1 MPRNRSNSYSGLLG
15 VNALRE
21 IQMSNT
27 NEQHIQSGRRWSRSA
42 ILVAA
47 TVGLGIALATWK
59 GVSIANTNAAAANQ
73 PEPMEIIAAATAE
86 AREHTRTTT
95 SIGTVVATRSITVR
109 NELPG
114 TVRYTR
120 LTPGA
125 IVNEGAVLV
134 SLDVSVESAELQALE
149 AQRKLAETQLARMQR
164 MVERKAASEQELDT
178 ARAQYD
184 VAAAQ
189 IARTKAVIARKTI
202 RAPFRARIGISDVHE
217 GQYLNEGTELTT
229 LQGVDDFAYVDFTV
243 AQQVAAALRKGAAVK
258 VFTTSSAEPIEA
270 SVLALDSR
278 VDPSTRNAVVRARI
292 ANTATAPS
300 PGSSVRVEVPVGG
313 ARSVVAVP
321 ASALRKGPG
330 GDHVFV
336 LADDEQ
342 GKTRVKLRQ
351 VTVDSLQ
358 GDEVVIASGLNAG
371 ERVAASGAFK
381 LRESAL
387 VALSN
392 PPVANATT
400 GGAAGGA
407 AGGSK

>member
-1 MPRNRSNSYSGLLG
+1 
-15 VNALRE
+15 
-21 IQMSNT
+21 MSA
-27 NEQHIQSGRRWSRSA
+27 NENHVQPAGRRLKRSA
-42 ILVAA
+42 ILVASVVA
-47 TVGLGIALATWK
+47 IAITLATWK

-73 PEPMEIIAAATAE
+73 PEPMQVIAPAVAE

-95 SIGTVVATRSITVR
+95 AIGTVVALRSITVR

-120 LTPGA
+120 LTPGT

-134 SLDVSVESAELQALE
+134 SLDVSVETAELQALQ
-149 AQRKLAETQLARMQR
+149 AQRKLAETQLARAQR
-164 MVERKAASEQELDT
+164 MVEHRAASEQELDT

-189 IARTKAVIARKTI
+189 IARTQAVIARKTI
-202 RAPFRARIGISDVHE
+202 RAPFRARVGISDVHE
-217 GQYLNEGTELTT
+217 GQYLNEGTTLTT

-243 AQQVAAALRKGAAVK
+243 AQQVAATLKKGADVR
-258 VFTTSSAEPIEA
+258 VYTSASAEPVTAE
-270 SVLALDSR
+270 VLALDAR

-292 ANTATAPS
+292 ANAEQAPS
-300 PGSSVRVEVPVGG
+300 PGSSVRVEVPVGA
-313 ARSVVAVP
+313 ARNVVAIP

-336 LADDEQ
+336 LTEDEH
-342 GKTRVKLRQ
+342 GKTRAHLRA

-358 GDEVVIASGLNAG
+358 GDEVVLTAGVSAG

-381 LRESAL
+381 LHEAAL
-387 VALSN
+387 VALAQPA
-392 PPVANATT
+392 PPVQ
-400 GGAAGGA
+400 AAGGGA
-407 AGGSK
+407 TAGGK

>member
-1 MPRNRSNSYSGLLG
+1 MSDTNLSSNLL
-15 VNALRE
+15 
-21 IQMSNT
+21 
-27 NEQHIQSGRRWSRSA
+27 GRRWTRSA

-47 TVGLGIALATWK
+47 TVALGVALATWK

-73 PEPMEIIAAATAE
+73 QEPMEMIAAAVAE
-86 AREHTRTTT
+86 PREHTRTTT

-114 TVRYTR
+114 TVRHTH
-120 LTPGA
+120 LAPGEV
-125 IVNEGAVLV
+125 VNEGTVLV
-134 SLDVSVESAELQALE
+134 GLDVSVETAELQALE

-202 RAPFRARIGISDVHE
+202 RAPFRARVGISDVHE

-229 LQGVDDFAYVDFTV
+229 LQGVDDSAYVDFTV
-243 AQQVAAALRKGAAVK
+243 AQQVAATLRKGASVN
-258 VFTTSSAEPIEA
+258 VFTGQAAEPIPA
-270 SVLALDSR
+270 KVLALDAR
-278 VDPSTRNAVVRARI
+278 VDANTRNTVVRARI
-292 ANTATAPS
+292 ANAELAPS
-300 PGSSVRVEVPVGG
+300 PGASVRVEVPVGA
-313 ARSVVAVP
+313 ARNVVAVP

-336 LADDEQ
+336 LAEDDK
-342 GKTRVKLRQ
+342 GKTRAHLRQ
-351 VTVDSLQ
+351 VVVDSLQ
-358 GDEVVIASGLNAG
+358 GDDVVLSSGLNAG

-381 LRESAL
+381 LREAAL
-387 VALSN
+387 VGLSN
-392 PPVANATT
+392 PPVADAK
-400 GGAAGGA
+400 AGGGSA
-407 AGGSK
+407 GGVAGGSK